1 MLNWF
6 LPRMRS
12 SAAVLAVLYAVCVA
26 VSSIAFPLPSARAA
40 SHCLNVGESRGSG
53 EITRDS
59 AHQDTPILGDRIP
72 DDETGTAKTGDK
84 SKCHVGACCAFFCFA
99 AAVRGDPSVSSSPP
113 VLAYRVFAAA
123 DERPEGCGPERI
135 GRPPK
140 SLLSL

>member
-6 LPRMRS
+6 LPRVRS
-12 SAAVLAVLYAVCVA
+12 SAAVLAVLYAVCVGL
-26 VSSIAFPLPSARAA
+26 SSIALPLPSAKAA
-40 SHCLNVGESRGSG
+40 SHCLNGGENGG
-53 EITRDS
+53 LEATAPDGTY
-59 AHQDTPILGDRIP
+59 QVTPRLGDRIP
-72 DDETGTAKTGDK
+72 DDETGTSKSRDK

-99 AAVRGDPSVSSSPP
+99 AAVRGDPSVSLSPP
-113 VLAYRVFAAA
+113 VLAYRVFAAP